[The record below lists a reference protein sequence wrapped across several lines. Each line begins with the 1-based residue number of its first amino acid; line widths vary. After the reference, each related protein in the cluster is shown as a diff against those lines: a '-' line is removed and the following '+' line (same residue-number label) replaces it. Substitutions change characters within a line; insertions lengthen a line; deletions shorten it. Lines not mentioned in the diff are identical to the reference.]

1 MPAAQP
7 KVTAAQVKKQL
18 DFLSGQL
25 SDRTRW
31 LAGAV
36 LAGSWAIY
44 TQQKGLT
51 FPWLLLISLTASVA
65 CILCDFAQYIG
76 PYIYSVRLYETAYSD
91 PSKTASASKSWLQD
105 ARHAFFYAKLAFVAF
120 AALFFIAAA
129 ADAANAM
136 REAAAKD
143 RTALQIDV
151 GPVR

>member
-1 MPAAQP
+1 MPVAQP

-36 LAGSWAIY
+36 LAGSWAIF
-44 TQQKGLT
+44 TQQKGLA
-51 FPWLLLISLTASVA
+51 FPWLLLVSLTASVA
-65 CILCDFAQYIG
+65 CILCDFAQYVG
-76 PYIYSVRLYETAYSD
+76 PYIYSVRLYEAAYAD
-91 PSKTASASKSWLQD
+91 PSKTALASKSWLQD
-105 ARHAFFYAKLAFVAF
+105 ARHAFFFGKLACAAV

-136 REAAAKD
+136 RAGAVKDQTAAQPLA
-143 RTALQIDV
+143 RPT
-151 GPVR
+151 R